1 MTEHSYSRKTTVC
14 SHSTPL
20 KRKRNRDAS
29 TPTGETPKVIDKK
42 QVGHCEFIPKR
53 ERERDEWI
61 NRQIDRLT
69 ERTEG

>member
-42 QVGHCEFIPKR
+42 QVGHCEFIPTLER

-61 NRQIDRLT
+61 NRQID
-69 ERTEG
+69 